1 MASIGEEAD
10 KYEPPKTKNIADL
23 EAVSVKQEL
32 MTRKFKEGTADEFS
46 VEVIVIDGEDYRVPN
61 SVLKQLKVFRE
72 EKPKMTTFKVKREG
86 TTIHDTTY
94 TVIPLD

>member
-23 EAVSVKQEL
+23 DEVDVDLQLED
-32 MTRKFKEGTADEFS
+32 RKGKNDSNEEFTYKVIIIEGE
-46 VEVIVIDGEDYRVPN
+46 EYRVPN